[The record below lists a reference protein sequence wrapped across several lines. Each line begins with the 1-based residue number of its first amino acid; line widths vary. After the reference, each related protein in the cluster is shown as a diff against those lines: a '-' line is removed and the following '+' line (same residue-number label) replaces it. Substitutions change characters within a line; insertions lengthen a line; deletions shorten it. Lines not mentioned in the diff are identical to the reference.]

1 MIDEIDLILA
11 IARKAGLS
19 WRTASDI
26 GASRA
31 RRIMN
36 DVPIYCIERELALR
50 LEDQRRLISENDFR
64 DMQAFCAVVPYADDV
79 IAENQ
84 FVNLAMQAKLGAR
97 YGTRISTHLTT
108 LEKAEPKKLA
118 SWRRAAMRFMG

>member
-1 MIDEIDLILA
+1 LKI
-11 IARKAGLS
+11 
-19 WRTASDI
+19 
-26 GASRA
+26 
-31 RRIMN
+31 N
-36 DVPIYCIERELALR
+36 
-50 LEDQRRLISENDFR
+50 ENDFR